1 MDQNKKK
8 SEFHAFTIENCEY
21 FEPEKNALLSEK
33 RKTMTNFEKSKKT
46 DEFDID
52 SQNLASM
59 QK

>member
-1 MDQNKKK
+1 MRSQSKTVNILSRKKCTIK
-8 SEFHAFTIENCEY
+8 WEKKNYDEFWEEQ
-21 FEPEKNALLSEK
+21 
-33 RKTMTNFEKSKKT
+33 KKT